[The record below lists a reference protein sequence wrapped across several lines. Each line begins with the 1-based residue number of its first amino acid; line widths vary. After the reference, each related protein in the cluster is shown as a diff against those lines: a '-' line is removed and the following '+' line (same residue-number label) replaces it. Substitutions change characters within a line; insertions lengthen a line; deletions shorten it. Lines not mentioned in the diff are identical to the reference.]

1 MFIDV
6 RGDGFFHFYVHVE
19 LGRKHKF
26 RVFLD
31 MDFVVVEGVG
41 DNFSFAESAVFAL
54 RFFKVQIG
62 DIPAVFPVSEAESF
76 QNFAFRALRISAV
89 FVGQKSQVHKF
100 QHHILP

>member
-26 RVFLD
+26 RMFLD

-54 RFFKVQIG
+54 RFF
-62 DIPAVFPVSEAESF
+62 
-76 QNFAFRALRISAV
+76 
-89 FVGQKSQVHKF
+89 
-100 QHHILP
+100 